1 MYQHD
6 QKILRHKKQG
16 LTYKKE
22 KKHMKHMKK
31 TFALLIVFTM
41 LIMAAS
47 GCAAKSGDKLI
58 GVCMPKHNVDRWLQD
73 GDNIRKQLQAK
84 DYEVILEYA
93 DDDTEVQKA
102 QIEDMIDKGCQAI
115 IIAATDSYGLND
127 VLKKA
132 SEADI
137 KIIAYDRL
145 LMDTEY
151 VDYYC
156 TFDNFELGEA
166 QGKYIEEFFNLQD
179 ASSAPINLEII
190 SGAADDSCAVENY
203 DGQMSVLKPY
213 IESGKI
219 NVLSGETEFEP
230 TAIADWS
237 TENAEVYMKNLL
249 DTYYANGEKLD
260 AILSTNDSIARGV
273 ITVLKEAGY
282 ESGSADWPVIT
293 GQDCDAENVA
303 DIINGDQA
311 MSMFVD
317 TRALATRV
325 VDLTDDV
332 LSGKTPTIN
341 DTTRYDNGVKVVPT
355 SICKSIYVDKDN
367 YIEIL
372 VRGGYYKEE
381 DFKITE

>member
-1 MYQHD
+1 MK
-6 QKILRHKKQG
+6 KILS
-16 LTYKKE
+16 
-22 KKHMKHMKK
+22 
-31 TFALLIVFTM
+31 LIIVLAM
-41 LIMAAS
+41 LITVMA
-47 GCAAKSGDKLI
+47 GCSAKNSSKLI

-93 DDDTEVQKA
+93 DDDTAIQIK
-102 QIEDMIDKGCQAI
+102 QIESMIDKKCQAI

-127 VLKKA
+127 VLEKA
-132 SEADI
+132 SKANI

-145 LMDTEY
+145 LMDTEF
-151 VDYYC
+151 VDYYV

-166 QGKYIEEFFNLQD
+166 QGKYIEELFKLQD
-179 ASSAPINLEII
+179 AASEPINMEII

-213 IESGKI
+213 IDSGKI
-219 NVLSGETEFEP
+219 NVLSGETRFEP

-237 TENAEVYMKNLL
+237 TENAEIYMRKLL
-249 DTYYANGEKLD
+249 SEYYANGEKLD
-260 AILSTNDSIARGV
+260 VVLATNDSIARGV
-273 ITVLKEAGY
+273 ITVLEENGY
-282 ESGSADWPVIT
+282 ESGSDAWPVIT

-303 DIINGDQA
+303 AIISGEQS

-317 TRALATRV
+317 TRALSTRV
-325 VDLTDDV
+325 VDLVDDV
-332 LSGKTPTIN
+332 LLGKEPTIN
-341 DTTRYDNGVKVVPT
+341 DTTRYDNGVKIVPT

-372 VRGGYYKEE
+372 VRSGYYKEE
-381 DFKITE
+381 DFKISG